1 MAVNLNPR
9 LVPWL
14 LRGGV
19 LAVATYYGVW
29 GGEYSMWDVRRLR
42 TQVEAESLRVV
53 RSRAETDSIR
63 TLARSLENDP
73 AMIERV
79 ARVRFGMIRE
89 GEMLVRFV
97 DLDTVRRGGRLATLP

>member
-1 MAVNLNPR
+1 MALNPR

-14 LRGGV
+14 LRGFV
-19 LAVATYYGVW
+19 VTVATYYGVW

-63 TLARSLENDP
+63 TFARLLEKDP
-73 AMIERV
+73 ATIERV

-89 GEMLVRFV
+89 GEILVRFV
-97 DLDTVRRGGRLATLP
+97 DMDTTRRDGPLATLP

>member
-1 MAVNLNPR
+1 MNLNPR

-14 LRGGV
+14 LRGSV

-73 AMIERV
+73 ATIERV

-97 DLDTVRRGGRLATLP
+97 DMDTVGRDGRLATLP